1 MTTDDTSLRQVTL
14 FIVGA
19 VYQDFILHVDRYP
32 FEDEK
37 LRANHVTKR
46 RGGNGGNTLCV
57 LDQFRRVKANNDQE
71 VEVALEFV
79 GTFAGERETAEKT
92 SPVVMDLLKRKGIS
106 LSHSIFRGLQYE
118 TPTAWIIATPES
130 RTIVNYNELPDLTS
144 SEFIER
150 LGPVL
155 DSPSA
160 IGGYKV
166 WFHFEGRNPAECET
180 MIKWL
185 HKYRSEHISLSIYVS
200 VEFEKPNQ
208 PELEDRLLP
217 LADVA
222 FFSRIYAEAGGF
234 ADAPA
239 GFLENIRRKAKPSAI
254 LYVLWGSGGAYGLV
268 NGSEQESAPTSFHTP
283 ALPIQKAVDTI
294 GAGDTF
300 IAGVIL
306 GLAGKDASAEESA
319 VMGCA
324 LAGTKCAQVGFD
336 GLNAKVDM
344 K

>member
-1 MTTDDTSLRQVTL
+1 MISYRQRTLTWCWLGDTRIQEIVESPLIEAFVPTRATMTTDDTSLRQVTL

-130 RTIVNYNELPDLTS
+130 RTI
-144 SEFIER
+144 
-150 LGPVL
+150 
-155 DSPSA
+155 
-160 IGGYKV
+160 
-166 WFHFEGRNPAECET
+166 EG
-180 MIKWL
+180 IK
-185 HKYRSEHISLSIYVS
+185 SEHISLSIYVS